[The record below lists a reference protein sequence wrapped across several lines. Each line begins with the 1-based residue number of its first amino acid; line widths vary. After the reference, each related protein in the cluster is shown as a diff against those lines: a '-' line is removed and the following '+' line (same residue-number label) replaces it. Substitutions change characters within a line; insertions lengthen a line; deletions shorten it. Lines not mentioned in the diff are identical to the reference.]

1 MKVPLRK
8 TIDNI
13 FFSQKEGQGR
23 CGSTSPLCA
32 NHSLDWDTEHK
43 LQPRVPGKG
52 KMKLGCGLQGKTQG
66 QAENPKGEAG
76 KVI

>member
-1 MKVPLRK
+1 M
-8 TIDNI
+8 
-13 FFSQKEGQGR
+13 
-23 CGSTSPLCA
+23 CA